1 MCFATFVECWGL
13 EMRKADVGMLAI
25 FGVIVL
31 VIARVIDVIALI
43 IDGFLGWILCG
54 ILLLFG

>member
-1 MCFATFVECWGL
+1 MRIAAQPECGGM
-13 EMRKADVGMLAI
+13 EMRSEDVVLLAI

-31 VIARVIDVIALI
+31 AIARAIDVLALV
-43 IDGFLGWILCG
+43 IDGFFGWILCG

>member
-1 MCFATFVECWGL
+1 
-13 EMRKADVGMLAI
+13 MRGSEDAALIAILA
-25 FGVIVL
+25 VL
-31 VIARVIDVIALI
+31 VLAIARVIDVLALV

>member
-1 MCFATFVECWGL
+1 
-13 EMRKADVGMLAI
+13 MRKADVGMLAI

-31 VIARVIDVIALI
+31 VIARAIDLVAQI
-43 IDGFLGWILCG
+43 IDGFFGWILCG

>member
-1 MCFATFVECWGL
+1 MRISAQLECGGV

-31 VIARVIDVIALI
+31 VIARAIDLVALI

>member
-1 MCFATFVECWGL
+1 
-13 EMRKADVGMLAI
+13 MRSEDVVLLAI

-31 VIARVIDVIALI
+31 TIARAIDLVAQI

>member
-1 MCFATFVECWGL
+1 
-13 EMRKADVGMLAI
+13 MRSEDVVLLAI

-31 VIARVIDVIALI
+31 AIARAIDLVAQI
-43 IDGFLGWILCG
+43 IDGFLGWILCS

>member
-1 MCFATFVECWGL
+1 
-13 EMRKADVGMLAI
+13 MRSEDVVLLAI

-31 VIARVIDVIALI
+31 AIARAIDVLALV
-43 IDGFLGWILCG
+43 IDGFFGWILCG

>member
-1 MCFATFVECWGL
+1 
-13 EMRKADVGMLAI
+13 MRSEDVVLLAI

-31 VIARVIDVIALI
+31 AIARVIDVLALV
-43 IDGFLGWILCG
+43 IDGFFGWILCG

>member
-1 MCFATFVECWGL
+1 
-13 EMRKADVGMLAI
+13 MRNADVGMLAI
-25 FGVIVL
+25 FGVIIVL
-31 VIARVIDVIALI
+31 VIARAIDLVALI

>member
-1 MCFATFVECWGL
+1 
-13 EMRKADVGMLAI
+13 MRSEDVVLLAI

-31 VIARVIDVIALI
+31 AIARVIDVLALV